1 MFHLCGS
8 ALTSRKGGEKMWEV
22 KVVFR
27 IMWYTVYT
35 VLQLQKAWQVNP
47 YRPQQCF
54 NLLPS
59 STFPQ
64 RFAKNPSKIGIY
76 WIYCICCVNIVYMG
90 LETQVAQL
98 NSQRSPVL
106 RPAERW
112 LRSRSH
118 LRGFKKSL
126 LRIASLRDF
135 HRPPSS
141 SPLRGGDAGK
151 QRLDTIGTW
160 LGLVQFNIP
169 LMIFDVILFYGY
181 PWPKKLKPLK
191 GLTTSYDDF
200 SSPTWDNIE
209 SEVLHGFRLSI
220 LL

>member
-1 MFHLCGS
+1 M
-8 ALTSRKGGEKMWEV
+8 
-22 KVVFR
+22 
-27 IMWYTVYT
+27 
-35 VLQLQKAWQVNP
+35 NP

-76 WIYCICCVNIVYMG
+76 WIYCVYVVYMLCKYCVYG
-90 LETQVAQL
+90 IRDSSSTVKFTEIPNQ
-98 NSQRSPVL
+98 SVL

-112 LRSRSH
+112 LGSRSH

-126 LRIASLRDF
+126 LRIASLRGF

-141 SPLRGGDAGK
+141 SALRGGDAGK
-151 QRLDTIGTW
+151 QRWDM
-160 LGLVQFNIP
+160 GLEWVWCFINIP

-181 PWPKKLKPLK
+181 PWPKKLTPLK
-191 GLTTSYDDF
+191 GLTYDDF

-220 LL
+220 LLYHFPAFRVPW